1 MGHYEE
7 KEFDLVGDRK
17 CNISDDEFL
26 KLVSLGKKHCEDG
39 DVLQIVLSR
48 RYHQQFT
55 GDDFSV
61 YRVLRSVNPSPYLYY
76 FDFGSYRIFGSSPE
90 SQLDVTDG
98 YARVNPIA
106 GTYRRTGND
115 EEDKIG
121 RASCRERVGRSR

>member
-76 FDFGSYRIFGSSPE
+76 FDFGSYRRFGSSPE
-90 SQLDVTDG
+90 SDRKSTRLNSSHVAIS
-98 YARVNPIA
+98 YA
-106 GTYRRTGND
+106 D
-115 EEDKIG
+115 FCLKKK
-121 RASCRERVGRSR
+121 